1 MAIVVSLI
9 VVVGL
14 IVVAW
19 AVVVLFHRLLWPS
32 GEGGAPETLPPSPRP
47 YGGLT
52 EPGTVG
58 ELGQLSPDADLSQD
72 GTYSDDMYGK

>member
-1 MAIVVSLI
+1 VAIVVSVV

-19 AVVVLFHRLLWPS
+19 AVVVLFRRLLWPG
-32 GEGGAPETLPPSPRP
+32 GEDGAAETLPPSPRP

-52 EPGTVG
+52 EPGPVG
-58 ELGQLSPDADLSQD
+58 ELGQLSPDADLSQS
-72 GTYSDDMYGK
+72 GSDSHDLYGE